1 MVSPTPVNSKQ
12 ATGVWAGGQDSLTNS
27 ICYKAYE
34 LSARISEQGI
44 GCFTFQ
50 DPGFSEQLLR
60 TKTQEEVDATTQE
73 PGT

>member
-12 ATGVWAGGQDSLTNS
+12 ATGMWAGGQGSLT
-27 ICYKAYE
+27 KAYE
-34 LSARISEQGI
+34 LSPRISEQGI

-50 DPGFSEQLLR
+50 DLGFSEQLLW
-60 TKTQEEVDATTQE
+60 TKTQEEVDATMQE